1 VIAVGEEDEGPDS
14 VSDATRQ
21 SDETAEESTTV
32 AVDAA
37 PDGDVE
43 DEGEADAAGPGPPAT
58 TREAGASDGAESGS
72 VDDAERVDEAERETD
87 DADAEAVGDADATD
101 DESDTG
107 AVPCTHPDCDR
118 TFETERG
125 MKIHRTKAHP
135 LSDLVDPSARGAIH
149 HDPDALAEV
158 YDEHETFAEMTAA
171 LDVDVGA
178 QAVRKQMIRHG
189 IHEPEGQ
196 ASADASS
203 TSVEEGDADESTAD
217 GEPVNPL
224 DSEADS
230 GERPTPGDAT
240 NGTVGRADG
249 GSESSAEATTQ
260 STSSEPDSGP
270 GPSDASGEAGETVGT
285 EVPDE
290 RDGPD
295 SEGETDA
302 PESPPAA
309 DAGSDGTAES
319 DRHPDPESEPEPE
332 RIADRLPDLDL
343 PGSLSTEELMSAVE
357 TANTLYDV
365 QRQLDLDR
373 ETTRDVLSEY
383 DLLELVSGRAAS
395 VSDREKM
402 KSEIHERLRRAAT

>member
-1 VIAVGEEDEGPDS
+1 
-14 VSDATRQ
+14 
-21 SDETAEESTTV
+21 
-32 AVDAA
+32 
-37 PDGDVE
+37 
-43 DEGEADAAGPGPPAT
+43 
-58 TREAGASDGAESGS
+58 
-72 VDDAERVDEAERETD
+72 
-87 DADAEAVGDADATD
+87 
-101 DESDTG
+101 
-107 AVPCTHPDCDR
+107 
-118 TFETERG
+118 
-125 MKIHRTKAHP
+125 
-135 LSDLVDPSARGAIH
+135 
-149 HDPDALAEV
+149 
-158 YDEHETFAEMTAA
+158 
-171 LDVDVGA
+171 
-178 QAVRKQMIRHG
+178 MIRHG